1 MFTGIIEDIG
11 KVVKIVGETFYIK
24 SKLTPRLNEGSSIA
38 VDGIC
43 LTVIK
48 KEGDLF
54 LVEVSAETK
63 RKGVFG
69 KEVNLETSLTLNKEI
84 GGHLLM
90 GHIDGTGIILNK
102 RSEGK
107 AIIFEVKPP
116 VDLIKYIKEKG
127 SIGLNGVSLTP
138 FQVRKD
144 RFFLSIIPYTQ
155 NKTNLMSK
163 KVGDKVNIEVDILAK
178 YLCQK

>member
-11 KVVKIVGETFYIK
+11 KVVKTVGDILYVK
-24 SKLTPRLNEGSSIA
+24 SKLTSKLQEGSSIA

-48 KEGDLF
+48 KEGDMF
-54 LVEVSAETK
+54 LVEVSVETR

-84 GGHLLM
+84 GGHLLL
-90 GHIDGTGIILNK
+90 GHIDDTGIISNK

-107 AIIFEVKPP
+107 AIIFEIKPP
-116 VDLIKYIKEKG
+116 IDLMKYIKENG
-127 SIGLNGVSLTP
+127 SIGVNGVSLTP
-138 FQVRKD
+138 FNVKKD
-144 RFFLSIIPYTQ
+144 RFSLSIIPYTQ
-155 NKTNLMSK
+155 RKTNLISK

-178 YLCQK
+178 YLYSS